1 MPSTSEPESIGNLHA
16 QTCRLNHARMHQLFD
31 ELGLYRGQYW
41 VLRALWEQDGLTH
54 TELSERARVRPATTS
69 KTTDRMEKA
78 GLVTRKPDADDQRVS
93 HVYLTS
99 AGRAMQEDVDQMWN
113 RLEAE
118 IFAGFTME
126 ERILLRRFLQQMR
139 DNLARV
145 TGR

>member
-16 QTCRLNHARMHQLFD
+16 QTCRLNHARMHQLFE

-54 TELSERARVRPATTS
+54 TELSERARVRPATIS
-69 KTTDRMEKA
+69 KTMDRMEKA
-78 GLVTRKPDADDQRVS
+78 GFVVRKPDADDQRVS
-93 HVYLTS
+93 RVFLTV
-99 AGRAMQEDVDQMWN
+99 AGRALQEGVDLVWN
-113 RLEAE
+113 QLEAE
-118 IFAGFTME
+118 TFAGFTTQE
-126 ERILLRRFLQQMR
+126 EILLRRFLQQMR